1 MKQSRAAKRYARAL
15 LDLSIERNTLEECY
29 VDMQLVF
36 ETCLKS
42 REFSIFLKS
51 PIVKTDKKREI
62 ISEIFDS
69 KIQDITRSFID
80 IIVSKKRESLLR
92 QISDSFIDLY
102 KIYKNIESATVITAS
117 PLQQDLMVEIEKYVK
132 MKSNSEVEIKEVVD
146 QSIGA
151 GVIIRMRDKQLDA
164 SLSRAIKELRQEFN
178 KNLYI
183 KDF

>member
-92 QISDSFIDLY
+92 QISDSFIDLS
-102 KIYKNIESATVITAS
+102 KIYSS
-117 PLQQDLMVEIEKYVK
+117 
-132 MKSNSEVEIKEVVD
+132 S
-146 QSIGA
+146 
-151 GVIIRMRDKQLDA
+151 
-164 SLSRAIKELRQEFN
+164 
-178 KNLYI
+178 
-183 KDF
+183 